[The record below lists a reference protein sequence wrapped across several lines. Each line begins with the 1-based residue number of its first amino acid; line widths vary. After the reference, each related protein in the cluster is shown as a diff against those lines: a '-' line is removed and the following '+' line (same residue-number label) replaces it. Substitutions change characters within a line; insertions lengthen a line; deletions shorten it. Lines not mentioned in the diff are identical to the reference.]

1 MIQTLL
7 LDRDHKHLAPSTPV
21 GGVRLETCTRT
32 ELYWGDGTIDESTA
46 RHLFRVAAG
55 LESPLLGETAIQ
67 GQLKKAYQEAAA
79 VTKLSAPLHRLFQT
93 AMHCGHR
100 ARTETGIS
108 HGAVSYSQVTVD
120 LLCQRLPDLRDKV
133 VSIIGVNELTE
144 AILNFL
150 TARGATNII
159 LANRSMQ
166 RAELMAERYGADVLP
181 LTEKR
186 RLLDLSDVVI
196 SATSAPHTLIN
207 RHDFLPSDKKMLLF
221 DLADPHDIDE
231 DVHRLIGKTLFTLGD
246 IELLARQNVE
256 ARRGEVSKCEDI
268 IEEEIQELKRW
279 ESFRNN
285 IRTTAI

>member
-1 MIQTLL
+1 MIQTLF
-7 LDRDHKHLAPSTPV
+7 LDRAHKHLAPTTPA

-32 ELYWGDGTIDESTA
+32 ELYWGDGTIDEAAA

-55 LESPLLGETAIQ
+55 LESPLLGEMAIQ
-67 GQLKKAYQEAAA
+67 GQMKKAYQEAAA
-79 VTKLSAPLHRLFQT
+79 ATKLSAPLHRLFQT

-100 ARTETGIS
+100 VRTETGIS

-120 LLCQRLPDLRDKV
+120 LLCQHLPDLRNMV

-166 RAELMAERYGADVLP
+166 RAELMAERYGAEALP
-181 LTEKR
+181 LTEKQ

-207 RHDFLPSDKKMLLF
+207 RCDFLPSDKKMLLF
-221 DLADPHDIDE
+221 DLADPRDIAD
-231 DVHRLIGKTLFTLGD
+231 DVRHLIGKTLFTLAD
-246 IELLARQNVE
+246 IERLAEQNVE
-256 ARRGEVSKCEDI
+256 ARRAEVGKCEMI

-279 ESFRNN
+279 EAFRNN
-285 IRTTAI
+285 INSNAI